1 MVHLPYC
8 VTSLAAT
15 IEDGMVYKFG
25 HSADRSEAYMLDGTD
40 KSLQNWN
47 IATSAE
53 DQENQNILC
62 KKCKTKHLKFFTLSD
77 LVYTLYIW
85 TGYICFDTV

>member
-1 MVHLPYC
+1 MPYC
-8 VTSLAAT
+8 VISLAAT

-25 HSADRSEAYMLDGTD
+25 HSADGSEAYMLDGTD

-53 DQENQNILC
+53 DQEIKIFNVKNAKQN
-62 KKCKTKHLKFFTLSD
+62 T
-77 LVYTLYIW
+77 
-85 TGYICFDTV
+85 

>member
-15 IEDGMVYKFG
+15 IEDGMVYMVG
-25 HSADRSEAYMLDGTD
+25 HSAHGSEASRLDGTD

-53 DQENQNILC
+53 DQENQNTLC
-62 KKCKTKHLKFFTLSD
+62 KKCKTKHLNFFTLSD